1 MGIYADPPTKLRRHS
16 SPRQSSQGEKEDEE
30 MNYQMHFD
38 PYLMEHPKQREKELA
53 TRDALAASPRAAA
66 QVAQGA

>member
-1 MGIYADPPTKLRRHS
+1 
-16 SPRQSSQGEKEDEE
+16 